1 MPPTVPDPSA
11 VPLRRTS
18 ESRAR
23 LPQGDLRKP
32 ENNDAGDAIKLAQQ
46 LCGWDL
52 QEFANH
58 AKRDERQIARWIEG
72 KEHPQLDTLFAIKGF
87 RKPLILALAK
97 CAGLGV
103 DVQTTITIR
112 EAA

>member
-1 MPPTVPDPSA
+1 MSDPA
-11 VPLRRTS
+11 VAALRRTS
-18 ESRAR
+18 ESRPR
-23 LPQGDLRKP
+23 LPHGDLRKP
-32 ENNDAGDAIKLAQQ
+32 ENNDAGEAIKIAQQ
-46 LCGWDL
+46 LCGWSL
-52 QEFANH
+52 KEFADQ
-58 AKRDERQIARWIEG
+58 AKREERQISRWIEG
-72 KEHPQLDTLFAIKGF
+72 KEHPQLDTLFAIKDF